1 MKTEQPKLNINLK
14 NTEIVKS
21 DDGNVIFAE
30 GIILRKASKFAV
42 GTAQDA
48 LIPIPVFYDVVTGK
62 LLKET
67 LPGDIKDEYDN
78 LCLVKKN

>member
-14 NTEIVKS
+14 NTENVKS

-78 LCLVKKN
+78 L

>member
-78 LCLVKKN
+78 L

>member
-1 MKTEQPKLNINLK
+1 MKTEEPKLNVNLK

-48 LIPIPVFYDVVTGK
+48 LIPISVFYDVVTGK

-78 LCLVKKN
+78 L

>member
-48 LIPIPVFYDVVTGK
+48 LIPISVFYDVVTGK

-78 LCLVKKN
+78 L